1 MKRRALVPADS
12 LELLLDT
19 MCNTFGGIILIAL
32 LVALLSRTGGPSEEA
47 PASHAL
53 YEQRIA
59 LAEGE
64 LEALRKE
71 AGTWAASNN
80 TAPLAD
86 VALAAE
92 ALAAARADAA
102 VATTDATRRADAIAA
117 GGGAAWAALAE
128 ELRTLARREA
138 ELQNLIAATEAETAR
153 LRERESALKA
163 QVQRQREAQT
173 VKLRFPKERAR
184 TRSSLPV
191 ICQHGRIYPIHTA
204 SHALDRV
211 NIQWRTTGTDAE
223 ESTPLPERGLQMPS
237 DANGWREVLRAMK
250 AENIYVAFYV
260 YPDSY
265 EAFRA
270 AKEMA
275 IETRFEFGI
284 EVVRAGRKLIWGSSG
299 SSPPP
304 L

>member
-32 LVALLSRTGGPSEEA
+32 LVALLSRTGGASPEA

-53 YEQRIA
+53 YSQRIA
-59 LAEGE
+59 LAEAE
-64 LEALRKE
+64 LEALRKQ
-71 AGTWAASNN
+71 AGAWPASDNA
-80 TAPLAD
+80 APLD
-86 VALAAE
+86 EVALAAE
-92 ALAAARADAA
+92 ALAAARADAVA
-102 VATTDATRRADAIAA
+102 ATTDAAQRADAIAA

-128 ELRTLARREA
+128 ELRSLARCEA
-138 ELQNLIAATEAETAR
+138 ELHNLIAATEAETAR
-153 LRERESALKA
+153 LRGREAALNA
-163 QVQRQREAQT
+163 QVKQQREAQT

-191 ICQHGRIYPIHTA
+191 ICQNGRIYPIYT
-204 SHALDRV
+204 SSRSLDRV
-211 NIQWRTTGTDAE
+211 NIQWRSAGADAE
-223 ESTPLPERGLQMPS
+223 ESTPLPERGLQLP
-237 DANGWREVLRAMK
+237 ANGGGWRDLLRAMK
-250 AENIYVAFYV
+250 AENMYLAFYV

-265 EAFRA
+265 EVFRA
-270 AKEMA
+270 AKELA
-275 IETRFEFGI
+275 IESQFEFGI